1 MSRTNDDNTSGNKCI
16 STTINDGYGSSCSAP
31 TASTDTTIVKNN
43 IISEIFISS
52 STKFLRGSLSNTSIT
67 EDEIS
72 DRRSFLVFLE
82 DSDFLSVR
90 TYLDGINIFD
100 LKFIRIRLL
109 NNVFFLVGSVLYVSM
124 DILPFSELNVDD
136 DDFYKTVTN
145 WWINK
150 DSIIYFCAA
159 SMFVCTALLDFYLI
173 KLGGSSSPE
182 IEEQIINRERAR
194 IRARK
199 RTLRND
205 GTVMGFVPYMS
216 GESEEEEELGC
227 KEVDDDHDNPYNI
240 IVRCFHN
247 FQKSISMVLF
257 VAWTLLL
264 GGIFGV
270 ALSVVV
276 VKYLL
281 LSNILNAVSVHL
293 FLVQACAMIYAR
305 LCSRSRYGNDNDN
318 DNGNDD
324 DDGNRSNDCDGGILV
339 YASKWMLI
347 LADFAFF
354 FGALIDVIYSYFE
367 QATVA
372 TLISGMLWLICS
384 ILYMMVTLYDYH
396 IVKGYIE
403 NERKSFV
410 EVEKTRRQ
418 RYNSINRSV
427 VTN

>member
-1 MSRTNDDNTSGNKCI
+1 
-16 STTINDGYGSSCSAP
+16 
-31 TASTDTTIVKNN
+31 
-43 IISEIFISS
+43 
-52 STKFLRGSLSNTSIT
+52 
-67 EDEIS
+67 
-72 DRRSFLVFLE
+72 
-82 DSDFLSVR
+82 
-90 TYLDGINIFD
+90 
-100 LKFIRIRLL
+100 
-109 NNVFFLVGSVLYVSM
+109 
-124 DILPFSELNVDD
+124 
-136 DDFYKTVTN
+136 
-145 WWINK
+145 
-150 DSIIYFCAA
+150 
-159 SMFVCTALLDFYLI
+159 
-173 KLGGSSSPE
+173 
-182 IEEQIINRERAR
+182 
-194 IRARK
+194 
-199 RTLRND
+199 
-205 GTVMGFVPYMS
+205 
-216 GESEEEEELGC
+216 
-227 KEVDDDHDNPYNI
+227 
-240 IVRCFHN
+240 
-247 FQKSISMVLF
+247 MVLF

-270 ALSVVV
+270 ASSVVV